1 MIDGDLLTARVH
13 LFKALAD
20 RTRLQILEMLSER
33 NEMSVTEIYR
43 RLGRGQNLIS
53 HHLACL
59 KNCGLA
65 ASRRQGKQIYYRL
78 RNKKALKLF
87 DRADTHVR
95 DVLESVLACEVV
107 SEEKTQVRDSRNKL
121 NLRENRL

>member
-1 MIDGDLLTARVH
+1 MIDGDFDLVTARVH

-20 RTRLQILEMLSER
+20 RTRLRILEMLSAQG
-33 NEMSVTEIYR
+33 EMSVTEIYQ
-43 RLGRGQNLIS
+43 RLGKEQNLIS

-65 ASRRQGKQIYYRL
+65 TSRRQGQQIYYRL

-87 DRADTHVR
+87 DRADAHVR

-107 SEEKTQVRDSRNKL
+107 SEEKRPVARRARLKMVR
-121 NLRENRL
+121 